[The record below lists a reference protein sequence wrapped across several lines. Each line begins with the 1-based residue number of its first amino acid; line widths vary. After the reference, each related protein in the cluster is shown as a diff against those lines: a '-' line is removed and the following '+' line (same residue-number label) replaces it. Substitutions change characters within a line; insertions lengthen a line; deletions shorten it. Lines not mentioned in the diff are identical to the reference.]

1 MNARELFQAGKLN
14 EAVQALGAEVRD
26 NPADVRRRTF
36 LFELLCFQGE
46 WDRAEKHLNVL
57 ADATPDAKMGAMLYF
72 SAVHAERLRNDVF
85 SKKDYPLVPATPNP
99 RGGTVNGQPFEVFVD
114 ADPRV
119 GARLEVFAAGA
130 YLWIPLAHVESI
142 ETEAPTRLRDLL
154 WLPAF
159 VRTGPAFKGTELGEV
174 LMPVLAPFSAGR
186 PDDAIRLGRSTEF
199 ADFEG
204 VGVPFGQ
211 RVFDVDG
218 EEVPILEIRKLEFT
232 PVDGAGSS
240 GTESSTAD
248 SLSAD
253 SPAAP

>member
-46 WDRAEKHLNVL
+46 YDRAEKHLHVL
-57 ADATPDAKMGAMLYF
+57 ADATPDARVGAMLYF
-72 SAVHAERLRNDVF
+72 SALHAERVRQDVF
-85 SKKDYPLVPATPNP
+85 RNKEYPSVPAIPNA
-99 RGGTVNGQPFEVFVD
+99 RGGTVNGTPFETLED

-130 YLWIPLAHVESI
+130 YLWIPLAHVDSI
-142 ETEAPTRLRDLL
+142 EMEAPKRLRDLL
-154 WLPAF
+154 WIPAL

-174 LMPVLAPFSAGR
+174 LLPVLAPFSSQR
-186 PDDAIRLGRSTEF
+186 SDDNIRLGRATEW
-199 ADFEG
+199 AEVDG
-204 VGVPFGQ
+204 QAVPFGQ

-218 EEVPILEIRKLEFT
+218 EEVPILEIRKIEF
-232 PVDGAGSS
+232 
-240 GTESSTAD
+240 
-248 SLSAD
+248 
-253 SPAAP
+253 